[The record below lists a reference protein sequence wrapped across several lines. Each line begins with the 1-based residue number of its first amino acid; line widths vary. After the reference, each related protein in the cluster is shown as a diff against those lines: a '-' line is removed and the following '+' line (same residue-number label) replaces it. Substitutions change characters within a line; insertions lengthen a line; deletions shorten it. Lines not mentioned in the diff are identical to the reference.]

1 MMLVLESEITIGD
14 YRFSG
19 AHEVTIKRSIHSL
32 SELATIKIPAMA
44 RVWQNGR
51 AEAELVVAANQFAEG
66 DAVTIRLGY
75 GGELRTE
82 FIGFVKQIM
91 PGTPMTVA
99 CEGYGWLLRR
109 NAPGP
114 VGGITELKKLMQLA
128 VSGLEHGYRIHVQCD
143 VDMHIVGVRTEG
155 KCGQEVIEAIRKA
168 TDNNITCFF
177 VEPDVLWCGLL
188 HECLA
193 NGQLPAAG
201 SSTYK
206 MGANMLHEHKLAV
219 HKRSGRTT
227 IKYAKLKNKAEGYIH
242 GSAGVAT
249 AGKTPVVV
257 LQQVGS
263 SKELTR
269 LAQEKIAAGN
279 YEGYQGQF
287 TAFLEPYVQP
297 GMVITLID
305 DQKIIIAGDYAVEDV
320 VVQFGKDGARR
331 LVTPGRKIR

>member
-19 AHEVTIKRSIHSL
+19 VHEVTIKRSIHSL

-51 AEAELVVAANQFAEG
+51 AEAELVVTANQFAEG

-75 GGELRTE
+75 GGDLRTE
-82 FIGFVKQIM
+82 FIGFVKQTM
-91 PGTPMTVA
+91 PGTPMTVT

-109 NAPGP
+109 NTLAPVNGE
-114 VGGITELKKLMQLA
+114 TALKKLMQLA
-128 VSGLEHGYRIHVQCD
+128 VSGLERGYQIHVACD
-143 VDMHIVGVRTEG
+143 VDLQIEGVRTEG
-155 KCGQEVIEAIRKA
+155 KCGLEVIDAIRKA

-177 VEPDVLWCGLL
+177 VAPDVLWCGLL
-188 HECLA
+188 HESLA
-193 NGQLPAAG
+193 REQLPAVG

-206 MGANMLHEHKLAV
+206 MGANMLQEHKLAV
-219 HKRSGRTT
+219 HKQSGRAA

-242 GSAGVAT
+242 GLAGVAT

-279 YEGYQGQF
+279 YEGYEGHF

-297 GMVITLID
+297 GMMITLID
-305 DQKIIIAGDYAVEDV
+305 DQKAIIAGDYVVEDV
-320 VVQFGKDGARR
+320 AVQFGKNGARR